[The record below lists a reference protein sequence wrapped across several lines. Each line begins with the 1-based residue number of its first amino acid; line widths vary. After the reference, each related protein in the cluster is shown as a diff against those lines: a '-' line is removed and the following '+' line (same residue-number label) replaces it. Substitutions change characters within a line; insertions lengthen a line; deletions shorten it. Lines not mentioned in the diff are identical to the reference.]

1 MLAIACHKSCSNI
14 DLFAERNLS
23 AFEPFSE
30 KIDSMQQ
37 NALWVCLYW
46 PMQVER
52 NSKCKMFFFFEK
64 RF

>member
-1 MLAIACHKSCSNI
+1 MLAIACHKSCNSI

-52 NSKCKMFFFFEK
+52 NSKCKMIFFEK